1 MKKNILNLMTL
12 RTAMMLAT
20 VIVTFLALPTKA
32 LADSSGYCGDPSVND
47 GQGVSWDFDGNT
59 LAISGSGAMAD
70 YANTDDIP
78 WKDYIYLI
86 SEVTIGNEITH
97 IGSYAFVFCD
107 KLTSITIPASVT
119 SIGVGTFI
127 SCNKLQTVTF
137 GAGSLLKTIGK
148 EAFQSTK
155 FESIMIPSNVESIGD
170 EAFSESKL
178 TSVTIPASVTSIG
191 IKVFDDCKSLS
202 EIKVDEGNE
211 YYKSVEGVLMNKE
224 GTLLIAYPIGNAAS
238 SYTIPDNVKTIDIN
252 AFYSATNLT
261 SVTIPASVTNIGKLA
276 FGFSGLTSVDI
287 SAGVTSIGEYA
298 FQNCES
304 LSSVTIPASVESI
317 DNSAFTGC
325 SSLSTVYLMPTNP
338 PTLGPYA
345 FKDIPD
351 ASVFY
356 VRNADYKTATGWSDY
371 STKMKVMS
379 TVTIGDD
386 LLVTDPDINEGGS
399 YYVEGKEVGVKNAE
413 GSTFNYNTFIVK
425 TASGEA
431 IPVTGP
437 DDEGI
442 YTFTMPAE
450 DVTVTGA
457 WTSGNCTCT
466 LDAEGNFTV
475 TANDPTN
482 GSAMADYNDD
492 DDRPW
497 NTKANDIKTVTVGS
511 GVTSIGKYSFSGCD
525 NLTSATIAASVKNI
539 SDKAFVKSGLKAI
552 HFADDSQLE
561 FIGGLSFCK
570 CPMQEITIP
579 ASVQTIDAGAF
590 NDCASLQAIHF
601 ESGSQLKSIVHNAFE
616 GCNNTSLTSITIP
629 TSVNNIYTLA
639 FGNCTYLE
647 TIYVLPSEIPVLG
660 TTAFEGCA
668 ANLKFYVHGAAY
680 KTATNWSDYSTKMTV
695 IGTITLATDITATA
709 TPTFSYDGTDYYAE
723 GTEVTL
729 AYSGSDELKSF
740 IVKDAE
746 GNSIDVKETNGTF
759 SFQMPASDV
768 TVTSQIKKTTVT
780 VTLPVGLSTYYHDK
794 GLRVS
799 DSNADGVKMYAVT
812 AVSDDQVTLKE
823 ISNRTIP
830 AYTPVIIS
838 NSGTGALACTFE
850 EAATDARESE
860 FGQMFAT
867 DLGTATTAKEFIG
880 TAEALSAY
888 VPDNSATVYGFNG
901 AAFVK
906 MEGTLNIAAN
916 RCWIEIGGMTAGGAR
931 ELNIVLDGE
940 TTGIHSVDNGQWIM
954 DNGAD
959 TWYTIDGRKLSGKP
973 TKKGIYIKNGKKHV
987 IK

>member
-1 MKKNILNLMTL
+1 MKKSILNLMTL

-155 FESIMIPSNVESIGD
+155 FESITIPSNVESIGD

-298 FQNCES
+298 FQDCES

-525 NLTSATIAASVKNI
+525 NLTS
-539 SDKAFVKSGLKAI
+539 
-552 HFADDSQLE
+552 
-561 FIGGLSFCK
+561 
-570 CPMQEITIP
+570 
-579 ASVQTIDAGAF
+579 
-590 NDCASLQAIHF
+590 
-601 ESGSQLKSIVHNAFE
+601 
-616 GCNNTSLTSITIP
+616 ITIP

-780 VTLPVGLSTYYHDK
+780 VTLPVGLSTYYHGK

-799 DSNADGVKMYAVT
+799 DNNADGVKIYAVT
-812 AVSDDQVTLKE
+812 AVSNDQVTLEE
-823 ISNRTIP
+823 ISSRAIP
-830 AYTPVIIS
+830 AFTPVIIS

-973 TKKGIYIKNGKKHV
+973 TKKGIYIQNGKKHV